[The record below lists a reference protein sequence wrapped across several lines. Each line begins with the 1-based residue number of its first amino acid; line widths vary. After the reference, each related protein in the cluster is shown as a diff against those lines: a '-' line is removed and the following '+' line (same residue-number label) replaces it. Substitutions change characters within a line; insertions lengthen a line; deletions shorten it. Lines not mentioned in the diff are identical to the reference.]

1 MHICYYTSGGA
12 FILNYGWAGTIEQFK
27 QLDVQFFI
35 KQLLDHVY
43 KTNTNDPK
51 IDSQKRAWIDSF
63 NKLQYL
69 FNRFSN
75 LDASLI
81 FEYEILRGGGRR
93 PDVLLLING
102 YLIVLE
108 CKSYNSVSP
117 SEYIQTSLYM
127 RDLEHYHSAIQ
138 QSNMQIIGVLL
149 LTNYEGEHWV
159 FQKDYQVTLSTVD
172 GLESI
177 LKRIINKT
185 KAPTLTLEEIIEGV
199 YEPSPSMLEAARS
212 ILNNEPLP
220 DIKAVSS
227 SNFPEVQQTVRSII
241 EEAQLTNTHHLILV
255 SGEPGAGKTYLG
267 LTIAHEMKNA
277 VYLSGNGPLV
287 DVLQDTL
294 KNRTFVQGLYG
305 YKMDFLEKRMIPK
318 EQIIIFDEAQR
329 AWDTK
334 KVDQSLTRRNRE
346 VQNLSEPDIIMN
358 VTTNNKPWS
367 VTIGLIGD
375 GQEIYSGEEGGLAL
389 WNHAIAEKNVTVHSK
404 HPNSLFTNAAHYR
417 THSQLHLN
425 SSFRAHAALK
435 YYEIINTLLD
445 ANFEQ
450 TKQLI
455 HHLPKE
461 HYQLF
466 ITRDLNKA
474 KHTLHQLYQDDTK
487 TVGVVCAGGADRQKE
502 VPVLPRDER
511 YERPSKIAQYF
522 NYPESQYYCR
532 ALNYSSTEFQ
542 TLGLELDM
550 TLVHWDDDLYL
561 QNGTWKGQH
570 YQWGVEDPFQIK
582 LNAYRVIL
590 TRGRDGTI
598 IYIPP
603 KPILDETWNLL
614 KNHLHIPELKC

>member
-1 MHICYYTSGGA
+1 
-12 FILNYGWAGTIEQFK
+12 
-27 QLDVQFFI
+27 
-35 KQLLDHVY
+35 LLDHVY
-43 KTNTNDPK
+43 KTNANDPK
-51 IDSQKRAWIDSF
+51 IDSQKRAWIDSY
-63 NKLQYL
+63 NKLQDL

-108 CKSYNSVSP
+108 CKSYNNVSP

-138 QSNMQIIGVLL
+138 QSNIQVIGVLL
-149 LTNYEGEHWV
+149 LTNYAGERWI

-172 GLESI
+172 GLEI
-177 LKRIINKT
+177 IIKRLLSKT
-185 KAPTLTLEEIIEGV
+185 KVPTLTLEAIINGV

-241 EEAQLTNTHHLILV
+241 EEARHTNTHHLILV

-294 KNRTFVQGLYG
+294 KNRTFVQGLYS
-305 YKMDFLEKRMIPK
+305 YKMDFLEKRMTPK

-329 AWDTK
+329 AWDAK

-346 VQNLSEPDIIMN
+346 AQNLSEPDIIMN

-367 VTIGLIGD
+367 VTIGLIGE

-389 WNHAIAEKNVTVHSK
+389 WNTAIAGKNVTVHSK
-404 HPNSLFTNAAHYR
+404 HPNSIFINAAHYR

-445 ANFEQ
+445 ANFKQ
-450 TKQLI
+450 TKELI
-455 HHLPKE
+455 HKLPKE

-466 ITRDLNKA
+466 ITRDLAKA

-487 TVGVVCAGGADRQKE
+487 TVGVVCAGGADR
-502 VPVLPRDER
+502 LPRDER

-532 ALNYSSTEFQ
+532 TLNYSSTEFQ
-542 TLGLELDM
+542 TQGLELDM

-614 KNHLHIPELKC
+614 KNHLHIPELMF

>member
-1 MHICYYTSGGA
+1 M
-12 FILNYGWAGTIEQFK
+12 NYGWAGTIEQFK
-27 QLDVQFFI
+27 QLDVQFFVT
-35 KQLLDHVY
+35 QLLNHVY
-43 KTNTNDPK
+43 KTNANDPK
-51 IDSQKRAWIDSF
+51 IDSQKRAWIDSY
-63 NKLQYL
+63 NKLHDL
-69 FNRFSN
+69 FNRFSD

-108 CKSYNSVSP
+108 CKSYNNVSP

-138 QSNMQIIGVLL
+138 QSNMQVIGVLL
-149 LTNYEGEHWV
+149 LTNYEGKRWV

-177 LKRIINKT
+177 LKRILNKT
-185 KAPTLTLEEIIEGV
+185 EAPTLKLEEIINGV

-227 SNFPEVQQTVRSII
+227 SNFPAVQQTVRSII
-241 EEAQLTNTHHLILV
+241 EEAQHTNTHHLILV

-294 KNRTFVQGLYG
+294 KNRTFAQGLYG

-334 KVDQSLTRRNRE
+334 KVDQSLTKRNRKA
-346 VQNLSEPDIIMN
+346 QNLSEPDIIMN
-358 VTTNNKPWS
+358 ITTNNKPWS

-389 WNHAIAEKNVTVHSK
+389 WNHAIAGKNVTVHSK
-404 HPNSLFTNAAHYR
+404 HPNSFFTNTAHYR

-450 TKQLI
+450 TKELI
-455 HHLPKE
+455 SNLPKE

-466 ITRDLNKA
+466 ITRDLDKS
-474 KHTLHQLYQDDTK
+474 KLTLHQLYQDDSK

-542 TLGLELDM
+542 TQGLELDM

-603 KPILDETWNLL
+603 KPILDETWNLF
-614 KNHLHIPELKC
+614 KNHLHIPELMF

>member
-1 MHICYYTSGGA
+1 M
-12 FILNYGWAGTIEQFK
+12 NYGWAGTIEQFK

-51 IDSQKRAWIDSF
+51 IDSQKRAWIDSY
-63 NKLQYL
+63 NKLQDL

-138 QSNMQIIGVLL
+138 QSNMQVIGVLL
-149 LTNYEGEHWV
+149 LTNYEGERWV
-159 FQKDYQVTLSTVD
+159 FQKEYQVTLSTVD

-185 KAPTLTLEEIIEGV
+185 KVPTLTLEEIIDGV

-241 EEAQLTNTHHLILV
+241 EEAQRTNTHHLILV

-294 KNRTFVQGLYG
+294 KNRTFVQGLFG

-389 WNHAIAEKNVTVHSK
+389 WNHAIAGKNVTVHSK
-404 HPNSLFTNAAHYR
+404 HSNSIFTNAAHYR

-435 YYEIINTLLD
+435 YYKIINTLLD

-455 HHLPKE
+455 HKLPKE

-466 ITRDLNKA
+466 ITRDLAKA

-487 TVGVVCAGGADRQKE
+487 TVGVVCAGGADHQKE

-522 NYPESQYYCR
+522 NYAESQYYCR

-542 TLGLELDM
+542 TQGLELDM

-614 KNHLHIPELKC
+614 KNHLHIPELTF

>member
-1 MHICYYTSGGA
+1 MS
-12 FILNYGWAGTIEQFK
+12 YGWAGTIEQFK

-51 IDSQKRAWIDSF
+51 IDSQKRAWIDSY
-63 NKLQYL
+63 NKLQDL
-69 FNRFSN
+69 FNRFSD

-102 YLIVLE
+102 YLMVLE

-138 QSNMQIIGVLL
+138 QSNMQVIGVLL
-149 LTNYEGEHWV
+149 LTNYEGKRWV

-177 LKRIINKT
+177 LKRILNKT
-185 KAPTLTLEEIIEGV
+185 EAPTLTLEEIIDGV
-199 YEPSPSMLEAARS
+199 YEPSRSMLEAARS

-227 SNFPEVQQTVRSII
+227 SNFPAVQQTVRSII
-241 EEAQLTNTHHLILV
+241 EEAQHTNTHHLILV

-334 KVDQSLTRRNRE
+334 KVDQSLTKRNRKA
-346 VQNLSEPDIIMN
+346 QNLSEPDIIMN
-358 VTTNNKPWS
+358 ITTNNKPWS

-389 WNHAIAEKNVTVHSK
+389 WNHAIAGKNVTVHSK

-474 KHTLHQLYQDDTK
+474 KRTLHQLYQDDTK
-487 TVGVVCAGGADRQKE
+487 TVGVVCAGGADHQKE
-502 VPVLPRDER
+502 VPVLPRDKR

-542 TLGLELDM
+542 TQGLELDM

-561 QNGTWKGQH
+561 QNVAWKGQH

-603 KPILDETWNLL
+603 KSILDETWDLF
-614 KNHLHIPELKC
+614 KNHLHIPELMF

>member
-1 MHICYYTSGGA
+1 M
-12 FILNYGWAGTIEQFK
+12 NYGWAGTIEQFK
-27 QLDVQFFI
+27 KLDVQFFV

-43 KTNTNDPK
+43 KTNTNDPN
-51 IDSQKRAWIDSF
+51 IASQKRAWIDSF
-63 NKLQYL
+63 NKLQDL

-138 QSNMQIIGVLL
+138 QSNIQVIGVLL
-149 LTNYEGEHWV
+149 LTNYEGERWV

-185 KAPTLTLEEIIEGV
+185 KVPTLTLEEIIDGV

-241 EEAQLTNTHHLILV
+241 EEAQHTNTHHLILV

-329 AWDTK
+329 AWDAK

-346 VQNLSEPDIIMN
+346 PQNLSEPDIIMN

-389 WNHAIAEKNVTVHSK
+389 WNHAIAGKNVTVHSK
-404 HPNSLFTNAAHYR
+404 HSNSIFTNAAHYR

-435 YYEIINTLLD
+435 YYKIINTLLD

-455 HHLPKE
+455 HKLPKE

-466 ITRDLNKA
+466 ITRDLAKA

-487 TVGVVCAGGADRQKE
+487 TVGVVCAGGADHQKE
-502 VPVLPRDER
+502 VPVLPRDKR

-522 NYPESQYYCR
+522 NYAESQYYCR

-542 TLGLELDM
+542 TQGLELDM

-614 KNHLHIPELKC
+614 KNHLYIPELTF

>member
-1 MHICYYTSGGA
+1 M
-12 FILNYGWAGTIEQFK
+12 NYGWAGTIEQFK

-43 KTNTNDPK
+43 KTNANDPK
-51 IDSQKRAWIDSF
+51 IDSQKRAWIDSY
-63 NKLQYL
+63 NKLQDL

-81 FEYEILRGGGRR
+81 FEYEILRGGGRH
-93 PDVLLLING
+93 PDILLLING
-102 YLIVLE
+102 YLIIPE
-108 CKSYNSVSP
+108 CKSYNNVSP

-138 QSNMQIIGVLL
+138 QSNMQVIGVLL
-149 LTNYEGEHWV
+149 LTNYEGERWV
-159 FQKDYQVTLSTVD
+159 FQKEYQVTLSTVD
-172 GLESI
+172 GLEYI
-177 LKRIINKT
+177 LKRILNKT
-185 KAPTLTLEEIIEGV
+185 KVPTLMLEEVINGV

-241 EEAQLTNTHHLILV
+241 EEAQRTNTHHLILV
-255 SGEPGAGKTYLG
+255 SGEPGSGKTYLG

-294 KNRTFVQGLYG
+294 KNRTFVQDLYG
-305 YKMDFLEKRMIPK
+305 YKIDFLEKRMIPK

-334 KVDQSLTRRNRE
+334 KVDQSLTKRNRKT
-346 VQNLSEPDIIMN
+346 QNLSEPDIIMN
-358 VTTNNKPWS
+358 ITTNNKPWS

-389 WNHAIAEKNVTVHSK
+389 WNHAIAGKNVTVHSN

-445 ANFEQ
+445 ANFEK
-450 TKQLI
+450 TKELI
-455 HHLPKE
+455 SYLPKE

-466 ITRDLNKA
+466 ITRDLDKA
-474 KHTLHQLYQDDTK
+474 KLTLHQLYQDDSK
-487 TVGVVCAGGADRQKE
+487 TVGVVCAGGADHQKE
-502 VPVLPRDER
+502 VPVLPRDKR

-522 NYPESQYYCR
+522 NYPQSQYYCR

-542 TLGLELDM
+542 TQGLELDM

-603 KPILDETWNLL
+603 KPILDETWNLF
-614 KNHLHIPELKC
+614 KNHLHIPELMF

>member
-1 MHICYYTSGGA
+1 M
-12 FILNYGWAGTIEQFK
+12 NYGWAGTIEQFK
-27 QLDVQFFI
+27 QLDVHFFVT
-35 KQLLDHVY
+35 QLLNHVY
-43 KTNTNDPK
+43 KTNVNDPK
-51 IDSQKRAWIDSF
+51 IDSQKRAWIDSY
-63 NKLQYL
+63 NKLQDL

-108 CKSYNSVSP
+108 CKSYNNVSP

-138 QSNMQIIGVLL
+138 QSNIQVIGVLL
-149 LTNYEGEHWV
+149 LTNYVGERWI

-172 GLESI
+172 GLEI
-177 LKRIINKT
+177 IIKRLLSKT
-185 KAPTLTLEEIIEGV
+185 KVPTLTRDEIINGV

-241 EEAQLTNTHHLILV
+241 EEARNTNTHHLILV

-305 YKMDFLEKRMIPK
+305 YKMDFLEKRMTPK

-329 AWDTK
+329 AWDAK

-346 VQNLSEPDIIMN
+346 AQKLSEPDIIMN

-367 VTIGLIGD
+367 VTIGLIGE

-389 WNHAIAEKNVTVHSK
+389 WNTAIAGKNVTVHSK
-404 HPNSLFTNAAHYR
+404 HPNSIFTNAAHYR

-450 TKQLI
+450 TKELI
-455 HHLPKE
+455 HKLPKE

-466 ITRDLNKA
+466 ITRDLAKA

-532 ALNYSSTEFQ
+532 TLNYSSTEFQ
-542 TLGLELDM
+542 TQGLELDM

-614 KNHLHIPELKC
+614 KNHLHIPELMF

>member
-1 MHICYYTSGGA
+1 M
-12 FILNYGWAGTIEQFK
+12 NYGWAGTIEQFK
-27 QLDVQFFI
+27 QLDVQFFV

-43 KTNTNDPK
+43 KTYTDDPK
-51 IDSQKRAWIDSF
+51 IASQKKAWIDSF
-63 NKLQYL
+63 NKLQDL

-108 CKSYNSVSP
+108 CKSYNNVSP

-138 QSNMQIIGVLL
+138 ESNMQVIGVLL
-149 LTNYEGEHWV
+149 LTNYEGEHWF
-159 FQKDYQVTLSTVD
+159 FQKDYQVTISTVD

-177 LKRIINKT
+177 LKRILNKT
-185 KAPTLTLEEIIEGV
+185 EAPTLTLEEIINGV
-199 YEPSPSMLEAARS
+199 YEPSPTMLEAARS

-241 EEAQLTNTHHLILV
+241 EEAQHTNTHHLILV

-334 KVDQSLTRRNRE
+334 KVDQSLTKRNRKA
-346 VQNLSEPDIIMN
+346 QNLSEPDIIMN
-358 VTTNNKPWS
+358 IATNNKPWS

-389 WNHAIAEKNVTVHSK
+389 WNHAIAGKNVTVHSK
-404 HPNSLFTNAAHYR
+404 HPNSFFTNAAHYR

-435 YYEIINTLLD
+435 YYEIINSLLD

-474 KHTLHQLYQDDTK
+474 RLTLHQLYQDDSK
-487 TVGVVCAGGADRQKE
+487 TVGVVCAGGADCQKE

-522 NYPESQYYCR
+522 NYPDSKYYCR

-542 TLGLELDM
+542 TQGLELDM

-561 QNGTWKGQH
+561 QNGTWKGRH

-603 KPILDETWNLL
+603 KTILDETWNLL
-614 KNHLHIPELKC
+614 KNHLLIPELMF

>member
-1 MHICYYTSGGA
+1 M
-12 FILNYGWAGTIEQFK
+12 NYSWAGTIEQFK
-27 QLDVQFFI
+27 QLDVQFFVT
-35 KQLLDHVY
+35 QLLEHVY
-43 KTNTNDPK
+43 KTNANDPK
-51 IDSQKRAWIDSF
+51 IASQKRAWIDSYY
-63 NKLQYL
+63 KLQDL

-108 CKSYNSVSP
+108 CKSYNNVSP

-138 QSNMQIIGVLL
+138 QSNMQVIGVLL
-149 LTNYEGEHWV
+149 LTNYEGERWV
-159 FQKDYQVTLSTVD
+159 FQKDYQVTISTVD

-185 KAPTLTLEEIIEGV
+185 KIPTLTLEEIIDGV

-241 EEAQLTNTHHLILV
+241 EEARNTNTHHLILV

-277 VYLSGNGPLV
+277 VYLSGNGPLI

-334 KVDQSLTRRNRE
+334 KVDQSLIKRNRTA
-346 VQNLSEPDIIMN
+346 QNLSEPDIIMN
-358 VTTNNKPWS
+358 ITTNNKPWS
-367 VTIGLIGD
+367 VTLGLIGD

-389 WNHAIAEKNVTVHSK
+389 WNTAITGKNVTVHSK

-455 HHLPKE
+455 HKLPKE

-466 ITRDLNKA
+466 ITRDLAKA
-474 KHTLHQLYQDDTK
+474 KHTLHHLYQNDTK

-502 VPVLPRDER
+502 VPVLPREER
-511 YERPSKIAQYF
+511 YERPSK

-532 ALNYSSTEFQ
+532 TLNYSST
-542 TLGLELDM
+542 
-550 TLVHWDDDLYL
+550 
-561 QNGTWKGQH
+561 
-570 YQWGVEDPFQIK
+570 
-582 LNAYRVIL
+582 
-590 TRGRDGTI
+590 
-598 IYIPP
+598 
-603 KPILDETWNLL
+603 
-614 KNHLHIPELKC
+614 

>member
-1 MHICYYTSGGA
+1 M
-12 FILNYGWAGTIEQFK
+12 NYGWTGTIEQFK
-27 QLDVQFFI
+27 RLDVQFFI
-35 KQLLDHVY
+35 KQLLAHVY
-43 KTNTNDPK
+43 KNNTNDPK

-63 NKLQYL
+63 NKLQDL

-102 YLIVLE
+102 YLIILE
-108 CKSYNSVSP
+108 CKSYNNVSP

-138 QSNMQIIGVLL
+138 QSNIQVIGVLL

-159 FQKDYQVTLSTVD
+159 FQKDYQVTISTVD

-185 KAPTLTLEEIIEGV
+185 KASTLTLEEIIEGV

-241 EEAQLTNTHHLILV
+241 EEAQHTNTHHLILV

-294 KNRTFVQGLYG
+294 KNKTFVQGLYG

-329 AWDTK
+329 AWDAK

-346 VQNLSEPDIIMN
+346 AQNLSEPDIIMN

-367 VTIGLIGD
+367 VTIGLIGE

-389 WNHAIAEKNVTVHSK
+389 WNTAIAEKNVTVHSI
-404 HPNSLFTNAAHYR
+404 HPNSIFTNAAHYR

-450 TKQLI
+450 TKELI
-455 HHLPKE
+455 SNLPKE

-466 ITRDLNKA
+466 ITRDLDKA
-474 KHTLHQLYQDDTK
+474 KLTLHQLYQDDSK

-502 VPVLPRDER
+502 VSVLPRDER

-542 TLGLELDM
+542 TQGLELDM

-561 QNGTWKGQH
+561 QNGTWKGRH

-603 KPILDETWNLL
+603 KPILDETWNLF
-614 KNHLHIPELKC
+614 KNHLHIPELMF

>member
-1 MHICYYTSGGA
+1 M
-12 FILNYGWAGTIEQFK
+12 NYGWAGTIEQFK

-51 IDSQKRAWIDSF
+51 IDSQKRAWIDSY
-63 NKLQYL
+63 NKLQDL

-138 QSNMQIIGVLL
+138 QSNMQVIGVLL
-149 LTNYEGEHWV
+149 LTNYEGERWF
-159 FQKDYQVTLSTVD
+159 FQKEYQVTLSTVD

-185 KAPTLTLEEIIEGV
+185 KVPTLTLEEIIDGV

-241 EEAQLTNTHHLILV
+241 EEAQRTNTHHLILV

-334 KVDQSLTRRNRE
+334 KVDQSLTKRNRKA
-346 VQNLSEPDIIMN
+346 QNLSEPDIIMN
-358 VTTNNKPWS
+358 ITTNNKPWS

-389 WNHAIAEKNVTVHSK
+389 WKEKRDC
-404 HPNSLFTNAAHYR
+404 SL
-417 THSQLHLN
+417 
-425 SSFRAHAALK
+425 
-435 YYEIINTLLD
+435 
-445 ANFEQ
+445 
-450 TKQLI
+450 
-455 HHLPKE
+455 
-461 HYQLF
+461 
-466 ITRDLNKA
+466 
-474 KHTLHQLYQDDTK
+474 
-487 TVGVVCAGGADRQKE
+487 
-502 VPVLPRDER
+502 
-511 YERPSKIAQYF
+511 
-522 NYPESQYYCR
+522 
-532 ALNYSSTEFQ
+532 
-542 TLGLELDM
+542 
-550 TLVHWDDDLYL
+550 
-561 QNGTWKGQH
+561 
-570 YQWGVEDPFQIK
+570 
-582 LNAYRVIL
+582 
-590 TRGRDGTI
+590 
-598 IYIPP
+598 
-603 KPILDETWNLL
+603 
-614 KNHLHIPELKC
+614 

>member
-1 MHICYYTSGGA
+1 M
-12 FILNYGWAGTIEQFK
+12 NYGWAGTIEQFK
-27 QLDVQFFI
+27 QLDVQFFV

-43 KTNTNDPK
+43 KTNTNDSK
-51 IDSQKRAWIDSF
+51 IASQKKAWIDSF
-63 NKLQYL
+63 NKLQDL

-108 CKSYNSVSP
+108 CKSYNNVSP

-138 QSNMQIIGVLL
+138 ESNMQVIGVLL
-149 LTNYEGEHWV
+149 LTNYEGEHWF
-159 FQKDYQVTLSTVD
+159 FQKDYQVTISTVD

-177 LKRIINKT
+177 LKRILNKT
-185 KAPTLTLEEIIEGV
+185 EAPTLTLEEIINGV

-227 SNFPEVQQTVRSII
+227 SNFPAVQQTVRSII
-241 EEAQLTNTHHLILV
+241 EEAQHTNTHHLILV

-334 KVDQSLTRRNRE
+334 KVDQSLTKRNRKA
-346 VQNLSEPDIIMN
+346 QNLSEPDIIMN
-358 VTTNNKPWS
+358 IATNNKPWS

-389 WNHAIAEKNVTVHSK
+389 WNHAIAGKNVTVHSK
-404 HPNSLFTNAAHYR
+404 HPNSFFTNTAHYR

-474 KHTLHQLYQDDTK
+474 KLTLHQLYQDDTK
-487 TVGVVCAGGADRQKE
+487 TAGVVCAGGADRQKE

-522 NYPESQYYCR
+522 NYSESQYYCR

-542 TLGLELDM
+542 TQGLELDM
-550 TLVHWDDDLYL
+550 TLVHWDNDLYL
-561 QNGTWKGQH
+561 QNETWKGRH

-603 KPILDETWNLL
+603 KPILDETWNLF
-614 KNHLHIPELKC
+614 KNYLHIPELMF

>member
-1 MHICYYTSGGA
+1 M
-12 FILNYGWAGTIEQFK
+12 NYGWAGTIEQFK

-43 KTNTNDPK
+43 KTNTKDPK

-63 NKLQYL
+63 KKLQDL

-102 YLIVLE
+102 YLMVLE
-108 CKSYNSVSP
+108 CKSYNIVSP

-138 QSNMQIIGVLL
+138 ESDMQVIGVLL
-149 LTNYEGEHWV
+149 LTNYESEHWV
-159 FQKDYQVTLSTVD
+159 FQKEYQVTLSTVD
-172 GLESI
+172 GLEII
-177 LKRIINKT
+177 LKRILNKT
-185 KAPTLTLEEIIEGV
+185 EAPTITLEELINGV

-241 EEAQLTNTHHLILV
+241 EEAQHTNTHHLILV

-277 VYLSGNGPLV
+277 VHLSGNGPLV

-305 YKMDFLEKRMIPK
+305 YKMDCLEKRMIPK

-334 KVDQSLTRRNRE
+334 KVDQSLTKRNRKA
-346 VQNLSEPDIIMN
+346 QNLSEPDIIMN
-358 VTTNNKPWS
+358 ITTNNKPWS

-375 GQEIYSGEEGGLAL
+375 GQEIYSGEEGGLSL
-389 WNHAIAEKNVTVHSK
+389 WNTAIAGKNVTVHSK
-404 HPNSLFTNAAHYR
+404 HLNFLFTNAVHYR

-435 YYEIINTLLD
+435 YYEIINSLLD

-474 KHTLHQLYQDDTK
+474 KLTLHQLYQDDTK
-487 TVGVVCAGGADRQKE
+487 TAGVVCAGGADRQKE

-542 TLGLELDM
+542 TQGLELDM

-603 KPILDETWNLL
+603 KPILDETWNLF
-614 KNHLHIPELKC
+614 KNHLHIPELMF

>member
-1 MHICYYTSGGA
+1 M
-12 FILNYGWAGTIEQFK
+12 NYGWAGTIEQFK

-35 KQLLDHVY
+35 KQLLDYVY
-43 KTNTNDPK
+43 KTNTNDSK
-51 IDSQKRAWIDSF
+51 IDSQKKAWIDSY
-63 NKLQYL
+63 NKLQDL

-108 CKSYNSVSP
+108 CKGYNSVSP

-138 QSNMQIIGVLL
+138 QSNMQVIGVLL
-149 LTNYEGEHWV
+149 LTNYEGKRWV

-177 LKRIINKT
+177 LKRILNKT
-185 KAPTLTLEEIIEGV
+185 EVPTLKLEEIINGV
-199 YEPSPSMLEAARS
+199 YEPSPSMLDAARS

-227 SNFPEVQQTVRSII
+227 SNFPQVQQTVRSII
-241 EEAQLTNTHHLILV
+241 EEAQHTNTHHLILV

-334 KVDQSLTRRNRE
+334 KVDQSLTKRNRKA
-346 VQNLSEPDIIMN
+346 QNLSEPDIIMDIA
-358 VTTNNKPWS
+358 TNNKPWS

-389 WNHAIAEKNVTVHSK
+389 WNHAIAGKNVTVHSK
-404 HPNSLFTNAAHYR
+404 YPNSIFTNAAHYR
-417 THSQLHLN
+417 AHSQLHLN

-450 TKQLI
+450 TKELI
-455 HHLPKE
+455 HKLPKE

-466 ITRDLNKA
+466 ITRDLDKA
-474 KHTLHQLYQDDTK
+474 KLTLHQLYQDDTK
-487 TVGVVCAGGADRQKE
+487 TVGVVCAGGADHQKE
-502 VPVLPRDER
+502 APVLPRDER

-522 NYPESQYYCR
+522 NYPESQYYCS

-542 TLGLELDM
+542 TQGLELDM

-561 QNGTWKGQH
+561 QNVAWKGQH

-582 LNAYRVIL
+582 INAYRVIL

-603 KPILDETWNLL
+603 KPILDETWNLF
-614 KNHLHIPELKC
+614 KNHLHIPELMF

>member
-1 MHICYYTSGGA
+1 M
-12 FILNYGWAGTIEQFK
+12 NYGWAGTIEQFK

-35 KQLLDHVY
+35 KQLLEHVY

-51 IDSQKRAWIDSF
+51 IDSQKRAWIDSYI
-63 NKLQYL
+63 KLQDL

-108 CKSYNSVSP
+108 CKSYNSVSS

-138 QSNMQIIGVLL
+138 QSNMQVIGVLL
-149 LTNYEGEHWV
+149 LTNYEGERWV
-159 FQKDYQVTLSTVD
+159 FQKEYQVTLSTVD

-185 KAPTLTLEEIIEGV
+185 KVPTLTLEEIIDGV

-220 DIKAVSS
+220 DITAVSS

-241 EEAQLTNTHHLILV
+241 EEAQRTNTHHLILV

-329 AWDTK
+329 AWDAK

-346 VQNLSEPDIIMN
+346 AQNLSEPDIIMN

-367 VTIGLIGD
+367 VTIGLIGE

-389 WNHAIAEKNVTVHSK
+389 WNTAIAGKNVTVHSK
-404 HPNSLFTNAAHYR
+404 HPNSIFTNAAHYR
-417 THSQLHLN
+417 THAQLHLN

-435 YYEIINTLLD
+435 YYKIINTLLD

-455 HHLPKE
+455 HKLPKE

-511 YERPSKIAQYF
+511 YERPSKIAQYLTIP
-522 NYPESQYYCR
+522 N
-532 ALNYSSTEFQ
+532 LNTIVERSTTAQ
-542 TLGLELDM
+542 LNSKHRGL
-550 TLVHWDDDLYL
+550 
-561 QNGTWKGQH
+561 N
-570 YQWGVEDPFQIK
+570 
-582 LNAYRVIL
+582 
-590 TRGRDGTI
+590 
-598 IYIPP
+598 
-603 KPILDETWNLL
+603 
-614 KNHLHIPELKC
+614 

>member
-1 MHICYYTSGGA
+1 M
-12 FILNYGWAGTIEQFK
+12 NYGWAGTIEQFK
-27 QLDVQFFI
+27 ELDLKSFI
-35 KQLLDHVY
+35 KQLQYHVY
-43 KTNTNDPK
+43 KTNADDTK
-51 IDSQKRAWIDSF
+51 IASQKRAWIDSY
-63 NKLQYL
+63 NKLQDL
-69 FNRFSN
+69 FNRFPN

-93 PDVLLLING
+93 PDILLLING
-102 YLIVLE
+102 YLIVIE
-108 CKSYNSVSP
+108 CKSYNHVSP

-127 RDLEHYHSAIQ
+127 RDLQHYHSAIQ
-138 QSNMQIIGVLL
+138 QSSMQVIGVLL
-149 LTNYEGEHWV
+149 LTNYESQRWE

-177 LKRIINKT
+177 INRILDKT
-185 KAPTLTLEEIIEGV
+185 EVQTLTLEEIINGF

-212 ILNNEPLP
+212 ILHNEPLP
-220 DIKAVSS
+220 DIKAISS
-227 SNFPEVQQTVRSII
+227 SNFPKVQQTIRTII
-241 EEAQLTNTHHLILV
+241 QEAQNTNTHHLILV

-305 YKMDFLEKRMIPK
+305 YKMDFLEKKMIPK

-334 KVDQSLTRRNRE
+334 KVDQSLTRRKRE
-346 VQNLSEPDIIMN
+346 AQHLSEPDIIMN
-358 VTTNNKPWS
+358 ITTHNKPWS
-367 VTIGLIGD
+367 VTIGLIGE
-375 GQEIYSGEEGGLAL
+375 GQEIYSGEEGGLPL
-389 WNHAIAEKNVTVHSK
+389 WNTAIAGKNVTVHSK
-404 HPNSLFTNAAHYR
+404 HPNSVFTNAAHYK

-445 ANFEQ
+445 VSFEQ

-455 HHLPKE
+455 HNLPKE

-466 ITRDLNKA
+466 ITRDLEKA
-474 KHTLHQLYQDDTK
+474 KSTLNQLYQDDTK

-511 YERPSKIAQYF
+511 YEKPSKIAQYF
-522 NYPESQYYCR
+522 NYPGSQYYCKN
-532 ALNYSSTEFQ
+532 LNYSATEFQ
-542 TLGLELDM
+542 TQGLELDM
-550 TLVHWDDDLYL
+550 ALVHWDDDLYL
-561 QNGTWKGQH
+561 QNGAWKGQH

-614 KNHLHIPELKC
+614 KNQLKIPELMF